1 MTKKKSSTKFHPFV
15 SVITPTFNRRP
26 FINNYFEILKN
37 QTYPRNRF
45 EILIADDGTDKIGD
59 LVASS
64 GLDNIRY
71 FSIDKKMKLGEK
83 RNFLHDHVS
92 DKTSIIVYMDDDDWY
107 PATRIEHCV
116 ESLMSHPEC
125 MVAGSSILYIYF
137 KGMGE
142 KDAQGN
148 AKGLLMKCGPYGPNH
163 STAGTFAIR
172 KELLKTCR
180 YNESAALAE
189 EKEFLK
195 GYTIPMVQMDSFQT
209 ILVFSHEHN
218 TFDKR
223 KMFEHRHPDFF
234 REAEPHIT
242 MDNFF
247 RSSNKTDEKIK
258 NFFLNEIDELLKT
271 YEPGEPKN
279 KPDVLKQMK
288 EIEKERDEMVKKMQ
302 QEHVNKMQQQLFNG
316 GGLQLNMPDGSV
328 RNVTLP
334 DLMNMIN
341 QLNQQVQVFAQQ
353 THMMKDEIANLKMYN
368 KLLEDKNKELKSKL
382 DAKSGA
388 VSNATSS
395 AGFVINTIDKP
406 DTNTVFESKSKIVPE
421 VNVTI

>member
-1 MTKKKSSTKFHPFV
+1 
-15 SVITPTFNRRP
+15 
-26 FINNYFEILKN
+26 
-37 QTYPRNRF
+37 
-45 EILIADDGTDKIGD
+45 
-59 LVASS
+59 
-64 GLDNIRY
+64 
-71 FSIDKKMKLGEK
+71 
-83 RNFLHDHVS
+83 
-92 DKTSIIVYMDDDDWY
+92 
-107 PATRIEHCV
+107 
-116 ESLMSHPEC
+116 
-125 MVAGSSILYIYF
+125 
-137 KGMGE
+137 
-142 KDAQGN
+142 
-148 AKGLLMKCGPYGPNH
+148 MKCGPYGPNH
-163 STAGTFAIR
+163 ATAGTFAIR

-234 REAEPHIT
+234 REAEPHLT
-242 MDNFF
+242 LDNFF
-247 RSSNKTDEKIK
+247 RASNKNDDKIK
-258 NFFLNEIDELLKT
+258 NFFLNEIDGLLKN

-302 QEHVNKMQQQLFNG
+302 EEHVKKMQQQLFNG

-341 QLNQQVQVFAQQ
+341 QLNQQLQVFGQQ
-353 THMMKDEIANLKMYN
+353 INVLKNENANLKMYN
-368 KLLEDKNKELKSKL
+368 KLLEDKNKEFKLKL
-382 DAKSGA
+382 DAKSGIGA
-388 VSNATSS
+388 NLDT
-395 AGFVINTIDKP
+395 GFVIHTIGQP
-406 DTNTVFESKSKIVPE
+406 DTNVVFELKSKLEPE
-421 VNVTI
+421 VNISI